1 MGFSANIRAGGGF
14 LNNVDGV
21 IVGYLFTACPPQSRQ
36 AGEWVYLVPSI
47 RVDGSEE
54 DVTQHLF
61 LGAIE
66 RYEISDNGQSLTM
79 VDGASV
85 TIGAKTPAGRFLASL
100 IAQGFPESRL
110 PDLEQ
115 GEALNLEAMVGTR
128 LRFVQEV
135 DEASTLKIGKRKDKR
150 TGKEYD
156 RTNTL
161 VAAVLA
167 LPGEDG
173 GKAKGT
179 KGARPL
185 GTPTPASKRAPK
197 TTHSSARL
205 VTSVL
210 MNTAHDGTN
219 SPDGLQDAADT
230 VLLEIVAAAT
240 NNIVARRSLSLEV
253 TKRRLKDPQRDALR
267 ELIYGEAY
275 LTGAAERGLITF
287 NPQTQTISGGT

>member
-1 MGFSANIRAGGGF
+1 MGFSTNIRAGGGF

-21 IVGYLFTACPPQSRQ
+21 VTGYAFTACPPRSRQ

-54 DVTQHLF
+54 DITQHLF
-61 LGAIE
+61 LGAVE
-66 RYEISDNGQSLTM
+66 RYEISEDGQSLTM
-79 VDGASV
+79 VDGAPV

-100 IAQGFPESRL
+100 ITQGFPEARL

-115 GEALNLEAMVGTR
+115 GEALSLEAMIGTR

-135 DEASTLKIGKRKDKR
+135 DEASTLKVGKRKDKR

-167 LPGEDG
+167 LPGEG
-173 GKAKGT
+173 RKAKVA
-179 KGARPL
+179 KGASHA
-185 GTPTPASKRAPK
+185 GTRPTPHPSAPSKMTTRSSK
-197 TTHSSARL
+197 TS
-205 VTSVL
+205 
-210 MNTAHDGTN
+210 GKPTN
-219 SPDGLQDAADT
+219 GEVGVNGPDDLLDAADT

-240 NNIVARRSLSLEV
+240 NNTVARRSLGLEV

-287 NPQTQTISGGT
+287 NPQTQTISGVTA